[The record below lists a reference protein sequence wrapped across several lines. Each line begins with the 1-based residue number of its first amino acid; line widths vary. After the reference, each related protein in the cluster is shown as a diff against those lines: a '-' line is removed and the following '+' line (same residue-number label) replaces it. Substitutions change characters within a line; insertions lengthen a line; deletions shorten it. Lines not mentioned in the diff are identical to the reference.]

1 MQKLPKHGI
10 VGKRVIRMRLK
21 AMKAAFPHT
30 IPVLTGYL
38 FLGFSYGVLMTT
50 AGFPVWMAVLAS
62 ITVFSGSMEFALVG
76 MLLGSFNLF
85 QAFLM
90 TLMINARYMFYGIAL
105 LDRYKG
111 LGLKKLYMIFG
122 ITDETFA
129 IVCST
134 DAPQGVDQGQFM
146 FFVTFLDQCYWLLG
160 SALGALFGTLIQ
172 FNTKGLDFVMTAM
185 FVVIF
190 VEQWEKDKNHLS
202 ALIGVAL
209 PVICLL
215 LFGADHFMIPAMFAI
230 LAGLTAVRKLLDKE
244 EVAV

>member
-1 MQKLPKHGI
+1 
-10 VGKRVIRMRLK
+10 
-21 AMKAAFPHT
+21 MKAAFPHT

-38 FLGFSYGVLMTT
+38 FLGFSYGVLMTS
-50 AGFPVWMAVLAS
+50 AGFSVWMALLAS
-62 ITVFSGSMEFALVG
+62 LTIYSGSMEFALVG
-76 MLLGSFNLF
+76 MLLGNFNLF

-122 ITDETFA
+122 ITDESFA

-134 DAPQGVDQGQFM
+134 DAPDGVDQRLFM
-146 FFVTFLDQCYWLLG
+146 FFVSFLDHCYWMVG
-160 SALGALFGTLIQ
+160 SALGAVFGALID

-190 VEQWEKDKNHLS
+190 VEQWEKDENHLS
-202 ALIGVAL
+202 TLIGVAL

-215 LFGADHFMIPAMFAI
+215 LFGADNFMIPAMLAI
-230 LAGLTAVRKLLDKE
+230 LVGLTAARKLLDKE
-244 EVAV
+244 EVAA

>member
-1 MQKLPKHGI
+1 
-10 VGKRVIRMRLK
+10 
-21 AMKAAFPHT
+21 
-30 IPVLTGYL
+30 
-38 FLGFSYGVLMTT
+38 
-50 AGFPVWMAVLAS
+50 
-62 ITVFSGSMEFALVG
+62 

-160 SALGALFGTLIQ
+160 SALGALFGALIQ

-215 LFGADHFMIPAMFAI
+215 LFGADRFMIPAMFAI

-244 EVAV
+244 EVAA